1 MPGGEGGIDVE
12 QGARSAGVVEHP
24 YRRHKTMEME
34 VLPLS
39 PIAIIFLAQFLAY
52 CRLSIIFYS

>member
-1 MPGGEGGIDVE
+1 ME

-24 YRRHKTMEME
+24 PYGRHKTMETE

-39 PIAIIFLAQFLAY
+39 PVAILFLAQFLAY
-52 CRLSIIFYS
+52 CRLNSVL